1 MLESHCHNLDV
12 KIFKLRVQ
20 HADPSEACET
30 NFDQEVIA
38 AFKAQQQLQ
47 LDIEKKKA
55 KLDEI
60 EEELPLHMLYGQ
72 LNDDDDQSNNM
83 AKRALQLRTEIHDLV

>member
-47 LDIEKKKA
+47 LDIEKKA
-55 KLDEI
+55 MLDEI
-60 EEELPLHMLYGQ
+60 EEELPLHMLYRQ